1 MKTSFEKFMA
11 SNAVKS
17 VELNKV
23 EMSSE
28 MISVQLGAKEDLIKL
43 ISQATK
49 SVGPARKLEEKASK
63 LTEQIGALKKQVPDL
78 ITQTKAMAQQMA
90 TLDTQIKT
98 GYEKFQAQLKAL
110 GVPKDAVADLETAIK
125 SLNEVDFY
133 PLQRDLDF
141 NAGYLEKFK

>member
-1 MKTSFEKFMA
+1 MA
-11 SNAVKS
+11 SNAV
-17 VELNKV
+17 NKV
-23 EMSSE
+23 ELSNVE
-28 MISVQLGAKEDLIKL
+28 LIQVQMGAKEDLIKL

-78 ITQTKAMAQQMA
+78 ITQTKTMAQQMI
-90 TLDTQIKT
+90 TLDGNIKD
-98 GYEKFQAQLKAL
+98 GYDKFQAQLKSL
-110 GVPKDAVADLETAIK
+110 GVPKEAVADLEAAMK